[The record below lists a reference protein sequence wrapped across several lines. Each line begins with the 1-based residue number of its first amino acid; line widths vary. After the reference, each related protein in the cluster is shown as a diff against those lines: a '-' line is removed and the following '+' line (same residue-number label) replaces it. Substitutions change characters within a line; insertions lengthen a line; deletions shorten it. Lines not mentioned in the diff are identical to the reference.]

1 MSDNLL
7 PVYQTLDLPLRSLLT
22 KISNREWILPAI
34 QREFIWSDDQIC
46 RLFDSMMRGYP
57 FGTFLFWEI
66 TGETAAKFKFYEFMR
81 RYHERDANTCQ
92 EIAYLPSDRLLT
104 AVLDGQQRLTALN
117 IGFIGSR
124 SHKLPYKRKQ
134 SATAYPETFLYIDL
148 LADEGDKD
156 IEMAHRFAFLTPERA
171 VADSQPDTKELWFR
185 VGDILKFQTAGE
197 IFGVWQPLV
206 SAKGIVATDTTSTR
220 IYNLLSRLQ
229 RLVHETALVSC
240 YREKDQNLERVLDI
254 FIRMNSGG
262 TALSKSDLLFSV
274 AVANWGELDARKEV
288 NSTLE
293 QINNAGS
300 SFMFSKDFVLKS
312 GLTLANAKSIG
323 FKVENFN
330 KDNMKALEAAWPSI
344 KNALL
349 LTVELVASFGFTGK
363 TLRADS
369 ALIPIAF
376 YVHFR
381 QLSDDYLTSA
391 KYAVDR
397 RAIKGWMIRTY
408 LKTSGIWGSGLD
420 TLLTYLRDTIKQ
432 HGRHGFP
439 VAEIEAE
446 MGRRGKSLTFTQ
458 EEIEDL
464 LDEPYASGRVFPL
477 LSLLFDIV
485 DTSKYVHVDHIF
497 PISRFSISNLNRA
510 GVPLEKHYTFQI
522 LANSLPN
529 LHLLE
534 GQVNQEKLAKM
545 PTEWLTSRYA
555 SIDDRRR
562 YALVHDLGEL
572 PTSLNGFEAF
582 AVARRG
588 RLLKRTQEILFK

>member
-1 MSDNLL
+1 
-7 PVYQTLDLPLRSLLT
+7 
-22 KISNREWILPAI
+22 
-34 QREFIWSDDQIC
+34 
-46 RLFDSMMRGYP
+46 
-57 FGTFLFWEI
+57 
-66 TGETAAKFKFYEFMR
+66 
-81 RYHERDANTCQ
+81 
-92 EIAYLPSDRLLT
+92 LPSDRLLT

-117 IGFIGSR
+117 IGFVGSR

-156 IEMAHRFAFLTPERA
+156 MEMAHRFAFLTPERA
-171 VADSQPDTKELWFR
+171 IAESQADTKTLWFR
-185 VGDILKFQTAGE
+185 VGDILKIQTAGE
-197 IFGVWQPLV
+197 VFGAWQPLV
-206 SAKGIVATDTTSTR
+206 SAKGIAATDALSTR

-288 NSTLE
+288 NSTLV
-293 QINNAGS
+293 QINDVGS
-300 SFMFSKDFVLKS
+300 GFMFSKDFVLKL
-312 GLTLANAKSIG
+312 GLTLADIKSVG

-330 KDNMKALEAAWPSI
+330 KENMETLEKTWLSI

-349 LTVELVASFGFTGK
+349 LTVELVASFGFNGK

-369 ALIPIAF
+369 VLIPIAF

-381 QLSDDYLTSA
+381 RLNDDYLTSA
-391 KYAVDR
+391 KYINDR
-397 RAIKGWMIRTY
+397 KAIKRWMIRTY

-432 HGRHGFP
+432 HGQHSFP

-446 MGRRGKSLTFTQ
+446 MGRRGKPLTFTQ

-464 LDEPYASGRVFPL
+464 LDESYASGRVFSL

-485 DTSKYVHVDHIF
+485 DTSKHVHVDHIF
-497 PISRFSISNLNRA
+497 PISRFSVSNLNRA
-510 GVPLEKHYTFQI
+510 GISLEKHHIFQT
-522 LANSLPN
+522 LADSLPN

-545 PTEWLTSRYA
+545 PAEWLESRYT

-582 AVARRG
+582 AVARRE
-588 RLLKRTQEILFK
+588 RLLERTQELLSK